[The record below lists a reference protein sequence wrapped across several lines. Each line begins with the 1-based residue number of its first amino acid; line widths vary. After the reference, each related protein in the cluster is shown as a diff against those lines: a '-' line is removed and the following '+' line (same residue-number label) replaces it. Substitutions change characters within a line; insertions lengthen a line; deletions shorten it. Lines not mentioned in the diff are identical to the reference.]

1 MGPPVSAADPVLV
14 LSDVSKSF
22 WVERSRQIVE
32 AVEEFTVDVHR
43 GEFFTLVGP
52 SGCGKSTVLGMIAG
66 FEAPSSGTITM
77 NGEAIDTTSAERGML
92 FQEYALFPWKTVRGN
107 IEFGLKHGPSRQKAA
122 ERARIVQHHID
133 LVGLTGSEGK
143 YPHELSGGMR
153 QRCALARLLACDP
166 EVLLMDEPLAALDAQ
181 TRRILQE
188 ELLRIWGQERS
199 QRDRKTIIYVT
210 HAIDEAV
217 FLSDRVG
224 VMSRSPGRLK
234 EIVEI
239 ELPRPR
245 NEGTRA
251 LPRAAELENA
261 IWTLI
266 REDAYR
272 ATLE

>member
-1 MGPPVSAADPVLV
+1 MNTADPVLV

-22 WVERSRQIVE
+22 WVERSRQSVE
-32 AVEEFTVDVHR
+32 AVEAFTVDVRR

-52 SGCGKSTVLGMIAG
+52 SGCGKSTLLGMIAG
-66 FEAPSSGTITM
+66 FEAPSSGTIAM
-77 NGEAIDTTSAERGML
+77 NGRVIDTTSAERGML
-92 FQEYALFPWKTVRGN
+92 FQEYALFPWKTVQGN

-199 QRDRKTIIYVT
+199 PGDRKTIIYVT

-251 LPRAAELENA
+251 MPRAAELENA
-261 IWTLI
+261 IWSLI

-272 ATLE
+272 ATFE